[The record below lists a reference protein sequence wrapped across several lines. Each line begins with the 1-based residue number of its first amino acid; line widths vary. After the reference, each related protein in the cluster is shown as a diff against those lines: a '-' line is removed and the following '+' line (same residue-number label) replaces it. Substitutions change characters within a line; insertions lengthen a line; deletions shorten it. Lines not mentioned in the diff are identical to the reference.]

1 MPATWIE
8 QRTLDDRF
16 PVRIAIEQD
25 GRVLFAFRAKAA
37 WPGPGAQVF
46 CLREREFEPGEP
58 LETIERVPVRHLAR
72 LGAKLSVTLDRA
84 QRKRCEFLILT
95 KPLRD
100 GSGTYEQ
107 VFFRTEAA
115 VRAHRNAKRAELSLA
130 REAVLD
136 LAIDAAE
143 RYPWSFPGARVV
155 RRRLPVG
162 DYALLHEDRMVAI
175 AERKTLDNLLRDL
188 SQWKGLQQHLA
199 ELSAWPH
206 AAVVIEAQYGDL
218 GDPAKIGAWP
228 AAHLL
233 RVVAEANALFP
244 RLPLVFAGN
253 RKLANVWTQR
263 WFAAVAAR
271 LTQPVPDAVR
281 ESVARFEPDPG
292 AAGLDERIRLAA
304 LHELP
309 AAFPVAALRRLV
321 PDAAPAR
328 IKRVLDLLRREG
340 RFATE
345 GHGRGVRWLRRG
357 PG

>member
-162 DYALLHEDRMVAI
+162 DYALLHEDRVVAI

-233 RVVAEANALFP
+233 RVVAEASALFP

>member
-8 QRTLDDRF
+8 QRTQDPRF

-46 CLREREFEPGEP
+46 CLREREFDATEP

-84 QRKRCEFLILT
+84 QRKRCEFLVLT

-115 VRAHRNAKRAELSLA
+115 VRAHKTAKRAELSLA
-130 REAVLD
+130 REAALEV
-136 LAIDAAE
+136 AIDAAE
-143 RYPWSFPGARVV
+143 RYPWSFPGANAT

-162 DYALLHEDRMVAI
+162 DYALLHEDRVVAI
-175 AERKTLDNLLRDL
+175 CERKTLDNLLRDL
-188 SQWKGLQQHLA
+188 SQWKGLQQQFA
-199 ELSAWPH
+199 ELAAWPH
-206 AAVVIEAQYGDL
+206 AAVVVEAQYGDL

-233 RVVAEANALFP
+233 RVVAEAAALFP
-244 RLPLVFAGN
+244 HLPLVFAGN
-253 RKLANVWTQR
+253 RKLANVWCQR

-271 LTQPVPDAVR
+271 LAQAVPEAVR
-281 ESVARFEPDPG
+281 EPLARFEPAPG
-292 AAGLDERIRLAA
+292 AGLDERIRI
-304 LHELP
+304 
-309 AAFPVAALRRLV
+309 AALREMPERFEAIALRRRF
-321 PDAAPAR
+321 PDAGAER
-328 IKRVLDLLRREG
+328 IKRVLDSLRAEG
-340 RFATE
+340 RLSTE
-345 GHGRGVRWLRRG
+345 GRGRGTRWLRSGRD
-357 PG
+357 

>member
-1 MPATWIE
+1 MAVWVE
-8 QRTLDDRF
+8 QRTQDPRF
-16 PVRIAIEQD
+16 PFRIVIEQD

-46 CLREREFEPGEP
+46 CLRERESDPGEP
-58 LETIERVPVRHLAR
+58 LETLDRVPVRHLAR

-84 QRKRCEFLILT
+84 QRKRCEFLVLN

-115 VRAHRNAKRAELSLA
+115 VRAHRTAKRAELSIA
-130 REAVLD
+130 REAV
-136 LAIDAAE
+136 IDVAVDSAE
-143 RYPWSFPGARVV
+143 RYPWTFPGARVV

-162 DYALLHEDRMVAI
+162 DYALLHDDRVVAI
-175 AERKTLDNLLRDL
+175 AERKTLPNLLADL

-206 AAVVIEAQYGDL
+206 AALVVEAQYGDL
-218 GDPAKIGAWP
+218 GDPARIGDWP

-233 RVVAEANALFP
+233 RIVAEASALFP
-244 RLPLVFAGN
+244 NLPVVFAGN

-271 LTQPVPDAVR
+271 LAQVVPDSVQ
-281 ESVARFEPDPG
+281 EPVARFEPQA
-292 AAGLDERIRLAA
+292 AAGGVDERIRLAA
-304 LHELP
+304 LRELP
-309 AAFPVAALRRLV
+309 PRFEAALLRRWV
-321 PDAAPAR
+321 PQADPAR
-328 IKRVLDLLRREG
+328 IRRVLDALRAEG
-340 RFATE
+340 RLATE
-345 GHGRGVRWLRRG
+345 GRGRGTRWVRLAG
-357 PG
+357 G